1 MYGWC
6 HPRNTWEITVKKN
19 GTSENILKNKERE
32 MKQNPKMYSN
42 EISTKEPCIKT
53 ITEKA
58 YYRKI
63 IEVPTNRKREMEIM
77 IMQ

>member
-1 MYGWC
+1 
-6 HPRNTWEITVKKN
+6 
-19 GTSENILKNKERE
+19 